1 MTQIKTIENETTT
14 RSFLSFRIME
24 ETFAIDVLKVIEIL
38 ELSKVTRVP
47 QSPEF
52 MLGVIN
58 LRGNVLPVI
67 DARIK
72 FGMPKK
78 EATVDS
84 CIIVITIETAG
95 DALTLGI
102 LVDAVNE
109 VMEISANAIQ
119 KAPTIGSQYSAEFI
133 EGLVKVNEEF
143 IMILDIGKA
152 LTHEE
157 LSHLQLNEEASPDSQ
172 KQ

>member
-1 MTQIKTIENETTT
+1 MTQTKIVETEMTT
-14 RSFLSFRIME
+14 LSFLSFRIME

-72 FGMPKK
+72 FGMPWK

-84 CIIVITIETAG
+84 CIIVITIETSG
-95 DALTLGI
+95 DPITLGI
-102 LVDAVNE
+102 LVDSVNE
-109 VMEISANAIQ
+109 VIEISADSIQ
-119 KAPTIGSQYSAEFI
+119 KAPTIGAQYSTKFI
-133 EGLVKVNEEF
+133 DGLVKVNEEF

-152 LTHEE
+152 LSQED
-157 LSHLQLNEEASPDSQ
+157 LGHLQLGDEALSDHQ
-172 KQ
+172 